1 MGKNLEEATPVVE
14 EAKPTSEEKGAE
26 PTTSKAE
33 PTIRTYTQK
42 ELDVAVGKGRSTTQ
56 SQLLLAETAVSS
68 AKADAD
74 ASKASVAAL
83 TAQMQV
89 MEKEIEEALVDDPD
103 RRKVYISRMAGLERE
118 QKVAKRE
125 AEAEAKVYA
134 AELKEHDLAM
144 ALRAKELMEETG
156 IPLAQLEGSLTQ
168 EELEIKALRFKVAQE
183 PEVKKPEET
192 PQFDSGVSSGGGRSF
207 KQIEEAYGKGLV
219 STPEYEKAL
228 KEQGKI

>member
-1 MGKNLEEATPVVE
+1 MVENLKEATLVVE

-26 PTTSKAE
+26 PTTSEAE
-33 PTIRTYTQK
+33 PTIRTYDQK
-42 ELDVAVGKGRSTTQ
+42 ELDEAVGKGLATTQ
-56 SQLLLAETAVSS
+56 SQLSLAQTAVKS

-74 ASKASVAAL
+74 AAKASEKAL
-83 TAQMQV
+83 TAQIEVMQ
-89 MEKEIEEALVDDPD
+89 KEIDEALVDDPE
-103 RRKVYISRMAGLERE
+103 RRKVYISRIEGLERE

-156 IPLAQLEGSLTQ
+156 IPLEQLEGSLTQ
-168 EELEIKALRFKVAQE
+168 EELEIRALRFKVA
-183 PEVKKPEET
+183 KKPEVESGKE